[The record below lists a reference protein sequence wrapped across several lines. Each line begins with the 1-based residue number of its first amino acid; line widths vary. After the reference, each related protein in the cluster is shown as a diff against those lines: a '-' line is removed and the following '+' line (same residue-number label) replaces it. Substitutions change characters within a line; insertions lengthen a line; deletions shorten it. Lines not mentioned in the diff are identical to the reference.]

1 VSYKKLKRKK
11 LSVKCVN
18 LYLQDRTASDD
29 RFWSN
34 EHMNL
39 YKNIYSEKQCADNKW
54 INWEKIRQI
63 PGMPDVEKA
72 CRDIGLH

>member
-1 VSYKKLKRKK
+1 VMPVSYKKLKRKK
-11 LSVKCVN
+11 SSVKCVN

-39 YKNIYSEKQCADNKW
+39 YNNIYIYSEKQCADNKW
-54 INWEKIRQI
+54 INWEKIR
-63 PGMPDVEKA
+63 
-72 CRDIGLH
+72 